1 MRVTLYDLNHQ
12 LPDNIDV
19 LLVGPGG
26 QKYILMG
33 DAGGATGITASNPV
47 TLTFMDN
54 QAQVLP
60 DSAPLTTGKYEPTN
74 WETPV
79 SNFPAP
85 APAGPYVEPG
95 VVPGGPVGTTMFGT
109 FGLISANGTWS
120 LYVRDDGGT
129 FVPEALVGSFA
140 GGWGLQFFTPTASN
154 NLAISGRVTTSDGQ
168 GLRNARVT
176 LTGNSLE
183 APMVTSTGSFGY
195 YTFEGLRA
203 GETYIVTVGSQR
215 YLFQQPSMVI
225 SLVDSVTNAD
235 FVGMP
240 FAVQQ

>member
-1 MRVTLYDLNHQ
+1 MFTFVLTGGDVVPPGTGSVIINDTATQFRNTTPIDMTLGSPAVPYPSTISVTGVPLNGGMRVTLYDLNHQ

-85 APAGPYVEPG
+85 APAGPYVEPLN
-95 VVPGGPVGTTMFGT
+95 VPGRRWP
-109 FGLISANGTWS
+109 
-120 LYVRDDGGT
+120 
-129 FVPEALVGSFA
+129 P
-140 GGWGLQFFTPTASN
+140 
-154 NLAISGRVTTSDGQ
+154 
-168 GLRNARVT
+168 
-176 LTGNSLE
+176 
-183 APMVTSTGSFGY
+183 
-195 YTFEGLRA
+195 
-203 GETYIVTVGSQR
+203 
-215 YLFQQPSMVI
+215 
-225 SLVDSVTNAD
+225 
-235 FVGMP
+235 
-240 FAVQQ
+240 